1 MIIIINNIVTLQN
14 TVSSILLTLSFIS
27 GGVSSGTNAADV
39 QDHVDRLS
47 CDENVNLQFPA
58 LQDEYEEICDN
69 LEIVRD
75 SMIASAVSS
84 HINSSRNF
92 SYICIYSSIVIL

>member
-1 MIIIINNIVTLQN
+1 MLLLRTLQN

-39 QDHVDRLS
+39 QDYIDTLD
-47 CDENVNLQFPA
+47 CDETVNLPIST

-75 SMIASAVSS
+75 SMVTSAVSS
-84 HINSSRNF
+84 HIHSNRKKAT
-92 SYICIYSSIVIL
+92 YVYVDQ